1 MRVEAI
7 VKWRRLMIWA
17 WAVLSAL
24 WWVSVLVQVYF
35 TRSTCMCDRLTE
47 PSGIDVLVFLA
58 VIVVPPLLVLGAG
71 TAAAWVVRS
80 VGRAYLRSRSHRRS
94 HRHLFSH
101 AVVVVVMLPALVL
114 LHGCGGFQPSKSY
127 EGAERPESKL
137 AVVNC
142 GANVSPDSV
151 IIMDVASGT
160 TVYSGKFAS
169 AACVV
174 IGNKIRVAPKQY
186 MISFDACGYKSG
198 CKYLNAT
205 VTLKAGHSYWIGGD
219 KCYMFCFSVDSYTE
233 YVWIEDETTGEVL
246 AGHAI

>member
-1 MRVEAI
+1 MR
-7 VKWRRLMIWA
+7 
-17 WAVLSAL
+17 
-24 WWVSVLVQVYF
+24 
-35 TRSTCMCDRLTE
+35 TG
-47 PSGIDVLVFLA
+47 PSYRCG
-58 VIVVPPLLVLGAG
+58 
-71 TAAAWVVRS
+71 
-80 VGRAYLRSRSHRRS
+80 

-101 AVVVVVMLPALVL
+101 AAAAVVMLSALVL

-127 EGAERPESKL
+127 EGAERPDSEL

-142 GANVSPDSV
+142 GADVSPDSV
-151 IIMDVASGT
+151 VIKDATNGT
-160 TVYSGKFAS
+160 VVYSGKFAS
-169 AACVV
+169 GACVV

-205 VTLKAGHSYWIGGD
+205 VTLEAGHSYWIGGG

-233 YVWIEDETTGEVL
+233 YVWIEDETMDEVL